1 MSAQIL
7 YTDSEIQTDTEL
19 ILCIEEYEDKTY
31 NQTSIDNRIF
41 IGYSM
46 ADKDFY
52 VRGKRQ
58 DIRDREYVP
67 YAFRSEYEGVL
78 YNFVSFAVGKNN
90 PLSITLYNYNNKVYK
105 TPDDYN
111 YEFFETHMD
120 PNYAIATYDCKE
132 LDKTDF
138 FNYLSILKF
147 TYNWDD

>member
-31 NQTSIDNRIF
+31 NESSIDNRIF
-41 IGYSM
+41 IGYSIE
-46 ADKDFY
+46 DKDFY

-120 PNYAIATYDCKE
+120 PNYAIATYDCNLLNKE
-132 LDKTDF
+132 DF
-138 FNYLSILKF
+138 FNYLGILKF
-147 TYNWDD
+147 TYNWDN

>member
-67 YAFRSEYEGVL
+67 YAFRSEYESVL
-78 YNFVSFAVGKNN
+78 HNFVSFAVGKNN

-132 LDKTDF
+132 LDKADF